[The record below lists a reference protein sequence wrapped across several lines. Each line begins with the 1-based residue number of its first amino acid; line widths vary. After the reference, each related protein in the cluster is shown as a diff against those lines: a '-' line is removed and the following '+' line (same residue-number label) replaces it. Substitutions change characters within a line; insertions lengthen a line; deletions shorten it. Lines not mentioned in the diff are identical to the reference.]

1 MLDLRRREF
10 ITLLGGAAAAWPL
23 TARAQQPKLPRIG
36 VLVTSDPEPF
46 WRLFREGLRANGY
59 IEGRN
64 IQFEFRSAERKPDL
78 LRVLAQELVRLKVDI
93 IVASLTPAVIAARQA
108 TSEIP
113 IVMVPAGDPVQT
125 GLVSSLARPGG
136 NITGL
141 SSTTAELYV
150 KTLELIREV
159 LPSTRRVAVLAN
171 AAIAADPFAKPFVEQ
186 IEEAGRTLGI
196 AIQTIRVRGEEEF
209 DAAFAAMDR
218 ERADAVMVQGSLP
231 RKPAL
236 DLALKHRPPLMGG
249 QLLIQEG
256 GLISYSANQNDMY
269 RRAAYYIDRIL
280 KGVKPADLPVEQPT
294 RFELVI
300 NLKTAKALGLD
311 VPPSL
316 LARADEVIE

>member
-1 MLDLRRREF
+1 MKRREF
-10 ITLLGGAAAAWPL
+10 ITLLGGAAAMWPHA
-23 TARAQQPKLPRIG
+23 ARAQQPKLPRIG
-36 VLVTSDPEPF
+36 VLLTSDPEPF
-46 WRLFREGLRANGY
+46 WRLFREGLRTNGY
-59 IEGRN
+59 IESRN

-78 LRVLAQELVRLKVDI
+78 LRVLAEELVRLKVDI

-218 ERADAVMVQGSLP
+218 EG
-231 RKPAL
+231 
-236 DLALKHRPPLMGG
+236 
-249 QLLIQEG
+249 
-256 GLISYSANQNDMY
+256 
-269 RRAAYYIDRIL
+269 
-280 KGVKPADLPVEQPT
+280 PT
-294 RFELVI
+294 RSWCRGVSRA
-300 NLKTAKALGLD
+300 NLLSISHSNIVCHSWGA
-311 VPPSL
+311 SC
-316 LARADEVIE
+316 

>member
-1 MLDLRRREF
+1 MIARREF
-10 ITLLGGAAAAWPL
+10 ITLLGGAAAAWPIR
-23 TARAQQPKLPRIG
+23 AQAQQPKLPRIG

-46 WRLFREGLRANGY
+46 WSLFREGLRANGY

-64 IQFEFRSAERKPDL
+64 IQLEFRPADRKSDL
-78 LRVLAQELVRLKVDI
+78 LRMLADELVRLKVDI
-93 IVASLTPAVIAARQA
+93 IVASLTPAVLAARQA

-125 GLVSSLARPGG
+125 GLISSLARPGG

-159 LPSTRRVAVLAN
+159 LPTTRRVAVLAN
-171 AAIAADPFAKPFVEQ
+171 AAIAADPFAIPFVEQ

-209 DAAFAAMDR
+209 DAAFAAMDK

-231 RKPAL
+231 RKSAL
-236 DLALKHRPPLMGG
+236 DLALKHRLPLIGG
-249 QLLIQEG
+249 RLLIQEG
-256 GLISYSANQNDMY
+256 GLISYAANQNEMY

-294 RFELVI
+294 RFELVV
-300 NLKTAKALGLD
+300 NLKTARALSID
-311 VPPSL
+311 VPPTL

>member
-231 RKPAL
+231 RKPAF
-236 DLALKHRPPLMGG
+236 DLALKHRLPLMGG

-300 NLKTAKALGLD
+300 NLKTAKALGLE